1 MLYERWHSIARLDGN
16 RVAVF
21 DVANRREWTFAELAD
36 AAENTLPAAG
46 DVQFPSGHTV
56 QFVIHVLAAWRTK
69 QPVLPLELG
78 QTAPL
83 IPKLPPATAHL
94 KITSGTTGQPQLI
107 AFTGEQ
113 LSADADNIVSTM
125 RLSPALPNL
134 GVISLA
140 HSYGFSNLV
149 TPLLLHG
156 IPLILCP
163 TPLPEMVRNAA
174 TGHASIALPAV
185 PAMWHAWHQADS
197 IPANVGIA
205 ISAGAP
211 LPLELERAV
220 FEKSQLKIHNFCGST
235 ECGGIAYDRSG
246 APRTDPMLIGQP
258 MDNVTLAVNDEGC
271 LVVESAAVGQG
282 YLASASDRLGNGR
295 FVTND
300 LAELSNGELRI
311 VGRASDIIN
320 IAGRKLSPETVET
333 IIQAQPGVNNCV
345 AFGVSAQDRTRFEEI
360 VVAIELKP
368 GAELAAVKR
377 GVGTGLASWQ
387 IPRHWWVVDRIET
400 NARGK
405 ISRSHWRARFLDAY
419 SRTRPL
425 SP

>member
-1 MLYERWHSIARLDGN
+1 MLYDRWQSIARLNGN

-21 DVANRREWTFAELAD
+21 DAANRREWTFAELAD
-36 AAENTLPAAG
+36 AAENTSPTG
-46 DVQFPSGHTV
+46 GVVQFPSGHTV
-56 QFVIHVLAAWRTK
+56 QFVINVLAAWRSGH
-69 QPVLPLELG
+69 PVLPLEPG
-78 QTAPL
+78 QAAPP
-83 IPKLPPATAHL
+83 IPELPPATAHL

-107 AFTGEQ
+107 AFIGEQ
-113 LSADADNIVSTM
+113 LSADADNIVSTIG
-125 RLSPALPNL
+125 LSSARPNL

-174 TGHASIALPAV
+174 AGHESVVLPAV
-185 PAMWHAWHQADS
+185 PAMWRAWHEADS
-197 IPANVGIA
+197 IPANVRIA

-220 FEKSQLKIHNFCGST
+220 FKKSQLKIHNFCGST
-235 ECGGIAYDRSG
+235 ECGGIAYDRSES
-246 APRTDPMLIGQP
+246 PRTDPLLIGRP
-258 MDNVTLAVNDEGC
+258 MDNVTLAVNDGGC
-271 LVVESAAVGQG
+271 LVVKSAAVGLG
-282 YLASASDRLGNGR
+282 CLAEPGDRLGGGR
-295 FVTND
+295 FVTTD
-300 LAELSNGELRI
+300 LAELSDGELRI

-320 IAGRKLSPETVET
+320 IAGRKLSPETVE
-333 IIQAQPGVNNCV
+333 IFVRAQPGVKNCV
-345 AFGVSAQDRTRFEEI
+345 AFGVPAQDETRFEEI

-368 GAELAAVKR
+368 GAELATVKR

-387 IPRHWWVVDRIET
+387 LPRHWWIVDTIES

-405 ISRSHWRARFLDAY
+405 ISRRQWRDRFKIESSVEAG
-419 SRTRPL
+419 
-425 SP
+425 